1 MSDYSPE
8 LVARCTP
15 RPKVFV
21 HHTTKNK
28 SFLKMYA
35 YLRDRGIKNNKFF
48 LALYDTSLLL
58 VDPHDPKLTVEQKSA
73 VRREC
78 EINPWYYFR
87 EVCRVPVPGGKVSFE
102 LHIGNLSQIFL
113 LLQNLNVI
121 EILPRQNGKTIG
133 AVCVFSYIYELVT
146 ENSAMIFS
154 NKELA
159 DSQLNLKR
167 YKEIVELLPS
177 YLRRTHSN
185 DKNNINMIESVKSK
199 NSIKAL
205 STGRDRES
213 ADKLGRGLTVPLMW
227 FDEFAFLK
235 FNNEIYESA
244 TFALSAAAERAR
256 AQGKP
261 FFKLITTTPN
271 NIDLPSGAYC
281 RGMIDSSC
289 PFFLEMF
296 DMDENSLRTFI
307 NKNSDNGFVFIE
319 FSYIQ
324 LGKDKYWFQEQCRA
338 VNHVKLKIK
347 REILL
352 EWTKSADK
360 SIYSEEQI
368 DAISAGE
375 KEVIFTKFVLND
387 YPFHFIEPYNPL
399 KPYVLGIDVAGGVS
413 LDSSTI
419 VAVDPDTLS
428 PVGYFANNKIE
439 LPEFADL
446 IRETLITLF
455 PMSAIAIER
464 APISLSVISTLMKD
478 SFVKK
483 RMVYTYQNDDTKEK
497 EKSVRNS
504 AKQNSSGSLNS
515 RVYGLVTSETT
526 RNVMYDLLNYEIVN
540 HPEVFKLRPLI
551 KEIATLERNKRGK
564 IEAAS
569 GRHDDTLMGYLVARY
584 AISYVPMTSKIITGN
599 NKETAGSISAIGRLN
614 NKAVFEAESSAVH
627 VSANKNENII
637 RDRKKASILN
647 ITNLNKR

>member
-1 MSDYSPE
+1 
-8 LVARCTP
+8 
-15 RPKVFV
+15 
-21 HHTTKNK
+21 
-28 SFLKMYA
+28 
-35 YLRDRGIKNNKFF
+35 
-48 LALYDTSLLL
+48 
-58 VDPHDPKLTVEQKSA
+58 
-73 VRREC
+73 
-78 EINPWYYFR
+78 
-87 EVCRVPVPGGKVSFE
+87 
-102 LHIGNLSQIFL
+102 
-113 LLQNLNVI
+113 
-121 EILPRQNGKTIG
+121 
-133 AVCVFSYIYELVT
+133 
-146 ENSAMIFS
+146 
-154 NKELA
+154 
-159 DSQLNLKR
+159 
-167 YKEIVELLPS
+167 
-177 YLRRTHSN
+177 
-185 DKNNINMIESVKSK
+185 
-199 NSIKAL
+199 
-205 STGRDRES
+205 
-213 ADKLGRGLTVPLMW
+213 
-227 FDEFAFLK
+227 
-235 FNNEIYESA
+235 
-244 TFALSAAAERAR
+244 
-256 AQGKP
+256 
-261 FFKLITTTPN
+261 
-271 NIDLPSGAYC
+271 
-281 RGMIDSSC
+281 
-289 PFFLEMF
+289 
-296 DMDENSLRTFI
+296 MDESSLRTFI
-307 NKNSDNGFVFIE
+307 NKNSENGFVFIE

-360 SIYSEEQI
+360 SIYTEEQI
-368 DAISAGE
+368 DAIGAGE
-375 KEVIFTKFVLND
+375 KEVIFTKFVLKD

-439 LPEFADL
+439 LPEFAEL

-483 RMVYTYQNDDTKEK
+483 RMVYTYQNDETKEK

-515 RVYGLVTSETT
+515 RVYGLVTSETS

-564 IEAAS
+564 IEAPS

-584 AISYVPMTSKIITGN
+584 AISYVPMTSKLISAN
-599 NKETAGSISAIGRLN
+599 NKETAHSISSIGRLN
-614 NKAVFEAESSAVH
+614 NKVVLEDESSVVH
-627 VSANKNENII
+627 AYANPTENII

>member
-159 DSQLNLKR
+159 DGQLNLKR

-213 ADKLGRGLTVPLMW
+213 ADKLG
-227 FDEFAFLK
+227 
-235 FNNEIYESA
+235 
-244 TFALSAAAERAR
+244 
-256 AQGKP
+256 
-261 FFKLITTTPN
+261 
-271 NIDLPSGAYC
+271 
-281 RGMIDSSC
+281 
-289 PFFLEMF
+289 
-296 DMDENSLRTFI
+296 
-307 NKNSDNGFVFIE
+307 
-319 FSYIQ
+319 
-324 LGKDKYWFQEQCRA
+324 
-338 VNHVKLKIK
+338 
-347 REILL
+347 
-352 EWTKSADK
+352 
-360 SIYSEEQI
+360 
-368 DAISAGE
+368 
-375 KEVIFTKFVLND
+375 
-387 YPFHFIEPYNPL
+387 
-399 KPYVLGIDVAGGVS
+399 
-413 LDSSTI
+413 
-419 VAVDPDTLS
+419 
-428 PVGYFANNKIE
+428 
-439 LPEFADL
+439 
-446 IRETLITLF
+446 
-455 PMSAIAIER
+455 
-464 APISLSVISTLMKD
+464 
-478 SFVKK
+478 
-483 RMVYTYQNDDTKEK
+483 
-497 EKSVRNS
+497 
-504 AKQNSSGSLNS
+504 
-515 RVYGLVTSETT
+515 
-526 RNVMYDLLNYEIVN
+526 
-540 HPEVFKLRPLI
+540 
-551 KEIATLERNKRGK
+551 
-564 IEAAS
+564 
-569 GRHDDTLMGYLVARY
+569 
-584 AISYVPMTSKIITGN
+584 
-599 NKETAGSISAIGRLN
+599 
-614 NKAVFEAESSAVH
+614 
-627 VSANKNENII
+627 
-637 RDRKKASILN
+637 
-647 ITNLNKR
+647 